1 MKSLGFVEVSGVVA
15 AVDALDIMC
24 KSADVSLVSW
34 ERKLGGR
41 LVTLIVTGNVSAVTA
56 AVESAKASC
65 IKKPCATAV
74 IANPHSETV
83 RLAELSA
90 KRLEKKTS
98 ETKTDDTNEPKNENS
113 VKAPAKKPAAKKNS
127 KKADSSAESTLEK
140 KD

>member
-41 LVTLIVTGNVSAVTA
+41 LVTLIVTGTVSAVNA
-56 AVESAKASC
+56 AVESAAAQC

-74 IANPHSETV
+74 IANPHEETV

-90 KRLEKKTS
+90 KRLEKPKTKK
-98 ETKTDDTNEPKNENS
+98 TPKKATKKKTDAEPVQIKITEIEGEN
-113 VKAPAKKPAAKKNS
+113 
-127 KKADSSAESTLEK
+127 
-140 KD
+140 

>member
-41 LVTLIVTGNVSAVTA
+41 LVTLIVTGTVSAVNA
-56 AVESAKASC
+56 AVESAAAQC

-74 IANPHSETV
+74 IANPHEETV

-90 KRLEKKTS
+90 KRLEKPKTKK
-98 ETKTDDTNEPKNENS
+98 TPKKATKKKTDAEPVQIKITEI
-113 VKAPAKKPAAKKNS
+113 
-127 KKADSSAESTLEK
+127 EGET
-140 KD
+140 